1 MMLADDRP
9 ADAIGLGCGPT
20 TLPAETPCMTHSSA
34 KALADEL
41 SAPNTQLGEIKR
53 LGKAI
58 RRDHALALDL
68 WALGQLKAR
77 LLATLIFDRNQLAKG
92 VKAL

>member
-1 MMLADDRP
+1 
-9 ADAIGLGCGPT
+9 
-20 TLPAETPCMTHSSA
+20 MTHSSA